1 MASTADKTHP
11 STAAD
16 PWADDN
22 RGMPGASS
30 VGTAAPDASARTAGT
45 SGTTPST
52 RSAASAPQGDDVFG
66 RVVKGAHETID
77 RLAESAAPHVHK
89 LQESVATAG
98 DHLHLRADQARD
110 LRDEWAE
117 SLRCTV
123 REHPLAAVATAVA
136 VGVLLARATQR

>member
-11 STAAD
+11 STAGN

-22 RGMPGASS
+22 RGMPGTSS
-30 VGTAAPDASARTAGT
+30 MGTAAPDASASTAGT
-45 SGTTPST
+45 SSTTPST
-52 RSAASAPQGDDVFG
+52 QSAASAPQGDDVFG
-66 RVVKGAHETID
+66 RVVQGAHETID

-89 LQESVATAG
+89 LQESVASAG
-98 DHLHLRADQARD
+98 DQLHLRADQARE